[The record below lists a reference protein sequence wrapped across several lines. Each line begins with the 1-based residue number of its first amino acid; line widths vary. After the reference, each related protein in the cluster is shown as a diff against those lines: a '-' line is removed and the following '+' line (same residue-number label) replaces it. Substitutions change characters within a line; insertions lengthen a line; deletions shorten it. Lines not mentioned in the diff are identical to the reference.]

1 MACVAR
7 ATTVAAVRRVLK
19 HLNES
24 KLELTRLTKLTK
36 LTRLTSRLSSDVCLP
51 VGSAVAP
58 PSDGGMSPASGR
70 SGWRTRRRMDVGSP
84 SGKAAFILFHVSSL
98 SRLNR
103 SCSRLQVSWATPAS
117 ARPTAPPTCA
127 APATSGATSVSRCC
141 RRGRCARGA
150 ASGTTW
156 SSSRGVPVA
165 TPSPAGRCRRSNPR
179 SLHQATPP
187 RPHRC
192 CLQPAG
198 GQTRGFTCARKTRGH
213 ADANTTG
220 DRWTEDRTP
229 GHTSFS
235 QNSS

>member
-1 MACVAR
+1 MLRLVG
-7 ATTVAAVRRVLK
+7 AAGGRGGGWTSGL
-19 HLNES
+19 
-24 KLELTRLTKLTK
+24 RLVT
-36 LTRLTSRLSSDVCLP
+36 
-51 VGSAVAP
+51 
-58 PSDGGMSPASGR
+58 
-70 SGWRTRRRMDVGSP
+70 
-84 SGKAAFILFHVSSL
+84 AAFILFDVLSL
-98 SRLNR
+98 SRLNSSR
-103 SCSRLQVSWATPAS
+103 SRLQVRWATPAS

-156 SSSRGVPVA
+156 SSSRGVPA
-165 TPSPAGRCRRSNPR
+165 DTPSPAGRCRRSSPR

-187 RPHRC
+187 RP
-192 CLQPAG
+192 QPAG
-198 GQTRGFTCARKTRGH
+198 GRTRGFTCARKTRGH
-213 ADANTTG
+213 VDANTTG